1 MNNIRLRKLQKVNM
15 LQIYWDRQEA
25 SGIKTKI
32 RAERKNELGGINRSY
47 PSPIS
52 SYSHSQGS
60 KNVARA

>member
-32 RAERKNELGGINRSY
+32 RAECKNELGGHKQKLSFSNQLLFPLI
-47 PSPIS
+47 
-52 SYSHSQGS
+52 G
-60 KNVARA
+60 K

>member
-32 RAERKNELGGINRSY
+32 RAERKNGGPKTEVILLQSA
-47 PSPIS
+47 PIPT
-52 SYSHSQGS
+52 HREV
-60 KNVARA
+60 KM